1 MLFIRA
7 GSSPRS
13 TKAKR
18 ASDNFAC
25 AMLSELGLYNIADA
39 APVLLDGLS
48 AEEIITA
55 DPERIFVSMMGEDE
69 EAVKSNVATIFS
81 KDGYATLEAVES
93 GRVEFLPKSLFHYKP
108 NHRWAEA
115 YRYLIELVYPEVEI

>member
-18 ASDNFAC
+18 AEDNFAC
-25 AMLSELGLYNIADA
+25 AMLEELGLSNIADT

-48 AEEIITA
+48 EEEIVTA
-55 DPERIFVSMMGEDE
+55 DPEYIFVAMMGDNE
-69 EAVKSNVATIFS
+69 EAVKSNVGSILS
-81 KDGYATLEAVES
+81 GGGYAELSAVSE
-93 GRVEFLPKSLFHYKP
+93 GRVEFLPKFLFHYKP
-108 NHRWAEA
+108 NHRWADA
-115 YRYLIELVYPEVEI
+115 YLYLIELLYPEVEI